1 MLFRSKH
8 CTADLYCTFPF
19 RKIPAQILHGNP
31 ILRLCIKKIQHN
43 YKKIFQRLHD
53 KIYKVR
59 HPAAPDMPGNGVAIT
74 VIEIPQSPMRSRH
87 PLCQQVLECVGHQ
100 KLPVHHDPMP
110 MAHSRPKGP
119 DHLRVSSCGHRTQ
132 VMLII
137 KYIGRR
143 LLKRQRPVAG
153 LRPRLNQAVRLLTE
167 QDQDRGQH
175 TQQRPHEQKCKSGKT
190 AGPLLLH
197 AYLPHSL
204 SEYQKQIEQAE
215 ISLYGS
221 RRILLPAPQCVVFYN
236 GEKDAPEEEIL
247 KLSDAFINKAQDAAV
262 ELRVRMLNINYG
274 YNGVLMER
282 CHVLEEYAQF
292 VEISRQY
299 MNGDMPVKDALE
311 CAIQYCIEHGIL
323 YDILRNHRAEV
334 LGMLLE
340 EFDVDKY
347 ERPIRM
353 EGVEEGIERSNR
365 LTRILI
371 EQNRMKDMERA
382 IQDPDY
388 QKKLFREFDV

>member
-1 MLFRSKH
+1 MQRKNTLGANYGAFRWSTSGFRRFAGRYIRRLGQRKVQRNVKDRLFRFLFDKDREALLQLYNALNGTDYEDPSQLQVVTIESAVYVVMKN
-8 CTADLYCTFPF
+8 DLAF
-19 RKIPAQILHGNP
+19 ILAGTLSLYEHQSTYNANMP
-31 ILRLCIKKIQHN
+31 VRFL
-43 YKKIFQRLHD
+43 
-53 KIYKVR
+53 IYL
-59 HPAAPDMPGNGVAIT
+59 A
-74 VIEIPQSPMRSRH
+74 E
-87 PLCQQVLECVGHQ
+87 
-100 KLPVHHDPMP
+100 
-110 MAHSRPKGP
+110 
-119 DHLRVSSCGHRTQ
+119 
-132 VMLII
+132 
-137 KYIGRR
+137 
-143 LLKRQRPVAG
+143 
-153 LRPRLNQAVRLLTE
+153 
-167 QDQDRGQH
+167 
-175 TQQRPHEQKCKSGKT
+175 
-190 AGPLLLH
+190 
-197 AYLPHSL
+197 
-204 SEYQKQIEQAE
+204 EYQKLIEQAE

-347 ERPIRM
+347 ERTIRM